1 MDEGVYEGGL
11 YDNDASGGRNEPAI
25 YETVRAAAYRTS
37 VNLSMYLTGR
47 SLEFIC
53 TWYVSYKVQDSTSG
67 LTVCW
72 HAVRTT
78 FRSQVRLVFV

>member
-53 TWYVSYKVQDSTSG
+53 TWYV
-67 LTVCW
+67 
-72 HAVRTT
+72 
-78 FRSQVRLVFV
+78 